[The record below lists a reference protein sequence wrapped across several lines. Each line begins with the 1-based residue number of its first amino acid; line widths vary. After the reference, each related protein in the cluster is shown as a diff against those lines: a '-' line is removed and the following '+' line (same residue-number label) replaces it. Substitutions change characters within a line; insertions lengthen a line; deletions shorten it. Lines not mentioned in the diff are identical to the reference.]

1 MGKFTEKIQCE
12 KIYDTGLLYQELED
26 LKEIEKAGN
35 NLIKEY
41 ILNQKID
48 TNKIEFG
55 VIDQCFYIQVIVKTI
70 KMNRYKPIEM
80 NRFKFIYPIVENS
93 IMLLEQQS
101 INKKIFH
108 FYLTKIIGFLR
119 DMNIR
124 YS

>member
-1 MGKFTEKIQCE
+1 MGKFTEKIQYE

-35 NLIKEY
+35 KLIEEY

-93 IMLLEQQS
+93 IMLSEQQS

-108 FYLTKIIGFLR
+108 FYLTKTIGFLR